1 MKWYAIFEHFLKKS
15 SYYFKLE
22 TAMNETKLFYG
33 QRLPADIE
41 WSRKDGMMCKGASV
55 QQINEKA
62 EFHFVLEYRY
72 FSL

>member
-1 MKWYAIFEHFLKKS
+1 
-15 SYYFKLE
+15 
-22 TAMNETKLFYG
+22 MNETKLFYG